1 MGAIK
6 SDSIMTGSQPRPDWA
21 ASALADSESVLFGQG
36 VHRWVVGFSGGVDST
51 ALLHWLSHLSNRLP
65 ILALHVNHQLDP
77 DAPYWAEAAANFSA
91 SLGIDFE
98 MVPVDVASGGSVEAA
113 ARAARYAAFEAVLRP
128 GDVLILGHHANDQV
142 ETVVMNMLR
151 GSERPGLQG
160 MPSDRIVGQAILVR
174 PFLKV
179 ERARLIAYA
188 ESHGLEW
195 IEDPSNA
202 RVQHDRN
209 FLRHEVLP
217 TLDQR
222 FVGWRR
228 RIEAALA
235 RDESFEQAVNEAVG
249 QDLEVCLDGLG
260 LRVDRLIRYSHA
272 RQRMILR
279 RFLGERCPQ
288 QPSGRAIDEFLDQ
301 LRSSKARGRAEL
313 LVGDWKLDSDRGWIF
328 LVSQKEPPL
337 WLPEQWQGE
346 RFRRSGMLLLCQ
358 HSVRGGLRKPI
369 SQYRMSAMRPGL
381 RIQRGHHQDVRELL
395 RAAGIPRWLRE
406 RLPVVMEG
414 DSVVMVP
421 AVLPW
426 LEYPLVGDGG
436 ASFPSD
442 AGWGLSLMMTSHS
455 S

>member
-1 MGAIK
+1 MDAIK

-91 SLGIDFE
+91 SLGIDYQ

-113 ARAARYAAFEAVLRP
+113 ARAARYAAFEAVLGP
-128 GDVLILGHHANDQV
+128 GDVLILGHHADDQV

-160 MPSDRIVGQAILVR
+160 MPGDRIVGQATLVR

-209 FLRHEVLP
+209 FLRHDVLP

-228 RIEAALA
+228 RIETALA
-235 RDESFEQAVNEAVG
+235 RDESFGQAVDEAVSR
-249 QDLEVCLDGLG
+249 DLEVCLDGLG
-260 LRVDRLIRYSHA
+260 LRFDRLIKHSHA

-301 LRSSKARGRAEL
+301 LRSPKAKGRAEL
-313 LVGDWKLDSDRGWIF
+313 LVGDWTLDSDRGWIF
-328 LVSQKEPPL
+328 LVSQKEAPL

-369 SQYRMSAMRPGL
+369 SQYRMSAMHPGL
-381 RIQRGHHQDVRELL
+381 KIQRGHHQDVRELL

-414 DSVVMVP
+414 ESVVMVP

-436 ASFPSD
+436 VSSPSD
-442 AGWGLSLMMTSHS
+442 AGWGLSLMMTSHPS
-455 S
+455 

>member
-1 MGAIK
+1 MVAIK
-6 SDSIMTGSQPRPDWA
+6 SDSIMTGSRPRPDWA

-51 ALLHWLSHLSNRLP
+51 ALLHWLSHLSDRLP

-77 DAPYWAEAAANFSA
+77 DAHYWAEAAANFSA
-91 SLGIDFE
+91 SLGIDYR
-98 MVPVDVASGGSVEAA
+98 MVSVDVASGGSVEAA
-113 ARAARYAAFEAVLRP
+113 ARAARYAAFEAVLGP
-128 GDVLILGHHANDQV
+128 GDLLILGHHADDQV

-160 MPSDRIVGQAILVR
+160 MPSDRVVGQASLVR

-209 FLRHEVLP
+209 FLRHDVLP

-222 FVGWRR
+222 FLGWRR
-228 RIEAALA
+228 RIKTALA
-235 RDESFEQAVNEAVG
+235 RDESFGQAVDEAVSR
-249 QDLEVCLDGLG
+249 DLEVCLDGLG
-260 LRVDRLIRYSHA
+260 LRVDRLIKHSHA

-301 LRSSKARGRAEL
+301 LRSSKAQGRAEL
-313 LVGDWKLDSDRGWIF
+313 LVGDWTLDSDRGWIF
-328 LVSQKEPPL
+328 LVSQKDAPL

-346 RFRRSGMLLLCQ
+346 RFRRSGRLLLCQ
-358 HSVRGGLRKPI
+358 HSVRGGLQKPI
-369 SQYRMSAMRPGL
+369 SQYRMSAMHLGL
-381 RIQRGHHQDVRELL
+381 KIQRGHHQDVRELL

-414 DSVVMVP
+414 ESVVMVP

-426 LEYPLVGDGG
+426 LEYPLVGDIG
-436 ASFPSD
+436 ASSPSD
-442 AGWGLSLMMTSHS
+442 AGWGLSLMMTGPPS
-455 S
+455 

>member
-1 MGAIK
+1 
-6 SDSIMTGSQPRPDWA
+6 MTGSQPRPDWA

-77 DAPYWAEAAANFSA
+77 DAQYWAEAAADFSA
-91 SLGIDFE
+91 SLGIDYQ
-98 MVPVDVASGGSVEAA
+98 VVSVDVASGGSVEAA
-113 ARAARYAAFEAVLRP
+113 ARAARYAAFEAVLGP
-128 GDVLILGHHANDQV
+128 GDVLILGHHADDQV

-160 MPSDRIVGQAILVR
+160 MPSNRIVGQATLVR
-174 PFLKV
+174 PLLKV

-209 FLRHEVLP
+209 FLRQDVLP

-228 RIEAALA
+228 RIETALA
-235 RDESFEQAVNEAVG
+235 RDESFGQAVDEAVSR
-249 QDLEVCLDGLG
+249 DLEVCLEGLG
-260 LRVDRLIRYSHA
+260 LRVDRLIRHSHA

-279 RFLGERCPQ
+279 RFLEERCLQ

-313 LVGDWKLDSDRGWIF
+313 LVGDWSLESDRGWIF
-328 LVSQKEPPL
+328 LVSQKESPL

-358 HSVRGGLRKPI
+358 HSVRGGLRKPL
-369 SQYRMSAMRPGL
+369 SQYRMSAMHPGL
-381 RIQRGHHQDVRELL
+381 KIQRGHHQDVRELL

-414 DSVVMVP
+414 ESVVMVP

-436 ASFPSD
+436 ASSPSD
-442 AGWGLSLMMTSHS
+442 AGWGLSLMMTSHPS
-455 S
+455 

>member
-1 MGAIK
+1 MVAIK
-6 SDSIMTGSQPRPDWA
+6 SDSIMTGSRPRPDWA

-51 ALLHWLSHLSNRLP
+51 ALLHWLSHLSDRLP

-77 DAPYWAEAAANFSA
+77 DAHYWAEAAANFSA
-91 SLGIDFE
+91 SLGIDYR
-98 MVPVDVASGGSVEAA
+98 MVSVDVVSGGSVEAA
-113 ARAARYAAFEAVLRP
+113 ARAARYAAFEAVLGP
-128 GDVLILGHHANDQV
+128 GDLLILGHHADDQV

-160 MPSDRIVGQAILVR
+160 MPSDRVVGQASLVR

-209 FLRHEVLP
+209 FLRHDVLP

-222 FVGWRR
+222 FLGWRR
-228 RIEAALA
+228 RIKTALA
-235 RDESFEQAVNEAVG
+235 RDESFGQAVDEAVSR
-249 QDLEVCLDGLG
+249 DLEVCLDGLG
-260 LRVDRLIRYSHA
+260 LRVDRLIKHSHA

-301 LRSSKARGRAEL
+301 LQSKKARGRAEL
-313 LVGDWKLDSDRGWIF
+313 LVGDWTLDSDRGWIF
-328 LVSQKEPPL
+328 LVSQKDAPL

-346 RFRRSGMLLLCQ
+346 RFRRSGRLLLCQ
-358 HSVRGGLRKPI
+358 HSVRGGLQKPI
-369 SQYRMSAMRPGL
+369 SQYRMSAMHLGL
-381 RIQRGHHQDVRELL
+381 KIQRGHHQDVRELL

-414 DSVVMVP
+414 ESVVMVP

-426 LEYPLVGDGG
+426 LEYPLVGDIG
-436 ASFPSD
+436 ASSPSD
-442 AGWGLSLMMTSHS
+442 AGWGLSLMMTGPPS
-455 S
+455 

>member
-1 MGAIK
+1 
-6 SDSIMTGSQPRPDWA
+6 MTGSRPRPDWA

-51 ALLHWLSHLSNRLP
+51 ALLHWLSHLSDRLP

-77 DAPYWAEAAANFSA
+77 DAHYWAEAAANFSA
-91 SLGIDFE
+91 SLGIDYQ
-98 MVPVDVASGGSVEAA
+98 VVSVDVASGGSVEAA
-113 ARAARYAAFEAVLRP
+113 ARAARYAAFEAVLGP
-128 GDVLILGHHANDQV
+128 GDVLILGHHADDQV

-160 MPSDRIVGQAILVR
+160 MPSDRVVGQASLVR

-209 FLRHEVLP
+209 FLRQEVLP

-222 FVGWRR
+222 FLGWRR
-228 RIEAALA
+228 RIKTALA
-235 RDESFEQAVNEAVG
+235 RDESFGQAVDEAVSR
-249 QDLEVCLDGLG
+249 DLEVCLDGLG
-260 LRVDRLIRYSHA
+260 LRVDRLIKHSHA

-313 LVGDWKLDSDRGWIF
+313 LVGDWTLDSDRGWIF
-328 LVSQKEPPL
+328 LVSQKDAPL

-346 RFRRSGMLLLCQ
+346 RFRRSGRLLLCQ
-358 HSVRGGLRKPI
+358 HSVRGGLQKPI
-369 SQYRMSAMRPGL
+369 SQYRMSAMHLGL
-381 RIQRGHHQDVRELL
+381 KIQRGHHQDVRELL

-414 DSVVMVP
+414 ESVVMVP

-426 LEYPLVGDGG
+426 LEYPLVGDIG
-436 ASFPSD
+436 ASSPSD
-442 AGWGLSLMMTSHS
+442 AGWGLSLMMTSQPS
-455 S
+455 

>member
-1 MGAIK
+1 
-6 SDSIMTGSQPRPDWA
+6 MTGSRPRPDWA

-51 ALLHWLSHLSNRLP
+51 ALLHWLSHLSDRLP

-77 DAPYWAEAAANFSA
+77 DAHYWAEAAANFSA
-91 SLGIDFE
+91 SLGIDYR
-98 MVPVDVASGGSVEAA
+98 MVSVDVASGGSVEAA
-113 ARAARYAAFEAVLRP
+113 ARAARYAAFEAVLGP
-128 GDVLILGHHANDQV
+128 DDLLILGHHADDQV

-160 MPSDRIVGQAILVR
+160 MPSDRVVGQASLVR

-209 FLRHEVLP
+209 FLRHDVLP

-222 FVGWRR
+222 FLGWRR
-228 RIEAALA
+228 RIKTALA
-235 RDESFEQAVNEAVG
+235 RDESFGQAVDEAVSR
-249 QDLEVCLDGLG
+249 DLEVCLDGLG
-260 LRVDRLIRYSHA
+260 LRVDRLIKHSHA

-301 LRSSKARGRAEL
+301 LQSKKARGRAEL
-313 LVGDWKLDSDRGWIF
+313 LVGDWTLDSDRGWIF
-328 LVSQKEPPL
+328 LVSQKDAPL

-346 RFRRSGMLLLCQ
+346 RFRRSGRLLLCQ
-358 HSVRGGLRKPI
+358 HSVRGGLQKPI
-369 SQYRMSAMRPGL
+369 SQYRMSAMHLGL
-381 RIQRGHHQDVRELL
+381 KIQRGHHQDVRELL

-414 DSVVMVP
+414 ESVVMVP

-426 LEYPLVGDGG
+426 LEYPLVGDIG
-436 ASFPSD
+436 ASSPSD
-442 AGWGLSLMMTSHS
+442 AGWGLSLMMTGPPS
-455 S
+455 

>member
-1 MGAIK
+1 
-6 SDSIMTGSQPRPDWA
+6 MTGSRPRPDWA

-51 ALLHWLSHLSNRLP
+51 ALLHWLSHLSDRLP

-77 DAPYWAEAAANFSA
+77 DAHYWAEAAANFSA
-91 SLGIDFE
+91 SLGIDYR
-98 MVPVDVASGGSVEAA
+98 MVSVDVASGGSVEAA
-113 ARAARYAAFEAVLRP
+113 ARAARYAAFEAVLGP
-128 GDVLILGHHANDQV
+128 GDLLILGHHADDQV

-160 MPSDRIVGQAILVR
+160 MPSNRIVGQATLVR
-174 PFLKV
+174 PLLKV

-209 FLRHEVLP
+209 FLRHDVLP

-222 FVGWRR
+222 FLGWRR
-228 RIEAALA
+228 RIKTALA
-235 RDESFEQAVNEAVG
+235 RDESFGQAVDEAVSR
-249 QDLEVCLDGLG
+249 DLEVCLDGLG
-260 LRVDRLIRYSHA
+260 LRVDRLIKHSHA

-301 LRSSKARGRAEL
+301 LQSSKARGRAEL
-313 LVGDWKLDSDRGWIF
+313 LVGDWTLDSDRGWIF
-328 LVSQKEPPL
+328 LVSQKDAPL

-346 RFRRSGMLLLCQ
+346 RFRRSGRLLLCQ
-358 HSVRGGLRKPI
+358 HSVRGGLQKPI
-369 SQYRMSAMRPGL
+369 SQYRMSAMHLGL
-381 RIQRGHHQDVRELL
+381 KIQRGHHQDVRELL

-414 DSVVMVP
+414 ESVVMVP

-426 LEYPLVGDGG
+426 LEYPLVGDIG
-436 ASFPSD
+436 ASSPSD
-442 AGWGLSLMMTSHS
+442 AGWGLSLMMTGPPS
-455 S
+455 

>member
-1 MGAIK
+1 LVAIK
-6 SDSIMTGSQPRPDWA
+6 SDSIMTGSRPRPDWA

-51 ALLHWLSHLSNRLP
+51 ALLHWLSHLSDRLP

-77 DAPYWAEAAANFSA
+77 DAHYWAEAAANFSA
-91 SLGIDFE
+91 SLGIDYR
-98 MVPVDVASGGSVEAA
+98 MVSVDVASGGSVEAA
-113 ARAARYAAFEAVLRP
+113 ARAARYAAFEAVLGP
-128 GDVLILGHHANDQV
+128 GDLLILGHHADDQV

-160 MPSDRIVGQAILVR
+160 MPSDRVVGQASLVR

-209 FLRHEVLP
+209 FLRHDVLP

-222 FVGWRR
+222 FLGWRR
-228 RIEAALA
+228 RIKTALA
-235 RDESFEQAVNEAVG
+235 RDESFGQAVDEAVSR
-249 QDLEVCLDGLG
+249 DLEVCLDGLG
-260 LRVDRLIRYSHA
+260 LRVDRLIKHSHA

-301 LRSSKARGRAEL
+301 LQSSKARGRAEL
-313 LVGDWKLDSDRGWIF
+313 LVGDWTLDSDRGWIF
-328 LVSQKEPPL
+328 LVSQKDAPL

-346 RFRRSGMLLLCQ
+346 RFRRSGRLLLCQ
-358 HSVRGGLRKPI
+358 HSVRGGLQKPI
-369 SQYRMSAMRPGL
+369 SQYRMSAMHLGL
-381 RIQRGHHQDVRELL
+381 KIQRGHHQDVRELL

-414 DSVVMVP
+414 ESVVMVP

-426 LEYPLVGDGG
+426 LEYPLVGDIG
-436 ASFPSD
+436 ASSPSD
-442 AGWGLSLMMTSHS
+442 AGWGLSMMMTSQPS
-455 S
+455 

>member
-1 MGAIK
+1 MG
-6 SDSIMTGSQPRPDWA
+6 G
-21 ASALADSESVLFGQG
+21 
-36 VHRWVVGFSGGVDST
+36 GFSGGVDST
-51 ALLHWLSHLSNRLP
+51 VLLHWLSHLSNRLP

-77 DAPYWAEAAANFSA
+77 DAHYWAEAAANFSA
-91 SLGIDFE
+91 SLGIDYQ
-98 MVPVDVASGGSVEAA
+98 MVSVDVAPGGSVEAA
-113 ARAARYAAFEAVLRP
+113 ARAARYAAFEAVLGP
-128 GDVLILGHHANDQV
+128 GDVLILGHHADDQV

-160 MPSDRIVGQAILVR
+160 MPSDRIVGQASLVR

-209 FLRHEVLP
+209 FLRHDVLP

-228 RIEAALA
+228 RIETALA
-235 RDESFEQAVNEAVG
+235 RDESFGQAVDEAVNR
-249 QDLEVCLDGLG
+249 DLEVCLDGLG
-260 LRVDRLIRYSHA
+260 LRVDRLIKHSHA

-313 LVGDWKLDSDRGWIF
+313 LIGDWTLDSDRGWIF
-328 LVSQKEPPL
+328 LVSQKEAPL

-346 RFRRSGMLLLCQ
+346 RFRRSGSAATLPAQRSRRTAKANLAIQNECNA
-358 HSVRGGLRKPI
+358 SRAENSAWASSGCERTASRRGYPSL
-369 SQYRMSAMRPGL
+369 
-381 RIQRGHHQDVRELL
+381 V
-395 RAAGIPRWLRE
+395 
-406 RLPVVMEG
+406 EG
-414 DSVVMVP
+414 
-421 AVLPW
+421 AITG
-426 LEYPLVGDGG
+426 GDGRRIRGDGSRGVALARVSTRWGWWRLLAKRCGLG
-436 ASFPSD
+436 AFIDDDKPPELD
-442 AGWGLSLMMTSHS
+442 HRLEGWIAVDS
-455 S
+455 SR

>member
-1 MGAIK
+1 
-6 SDSIMTGSQPRPDWA
+6 MTGSRPRPDWA

-77 DAPYWAEAAANFSA
+77 DAHYWAEAAANFSA
-91 SLGIDFE
+91 SLGIDYQ
-98 MVPVDVASGGSVEAA
+98 VVSVDVASGGSVEAA
-113 ARAARYAAFEAVLRP
+113 ARAARYAAFEAVLGP
-128 GDVLILGHHANDQV
+128 GDVLILGHHADDQV

-160 MPSDRIVGQAILVR
+160 MPSNRIVGQATLVR
-174 PFLKV
+174 PLLKV

-209 FLRHEVLP
+209 FLRQDVLP

-228 RIEAALA
+228 RIETALA
-235 RDESFEQAVNEAVG
+235 RDESFGQAVDEAVSR
-249 QDLEVCLDGLG
+249 DLEVCLEGLG
-260 LRVDRLIRYSHA
+260 LRVDRLIRHSHA

-279 RFLGERCPQ
+279 RFLEERCLQ

-313 LVGDWKLDSDRGWIF
+313 LVGDWTLDSDRGWIF
-328 LVSQKEPPL
+328 LVSQKESPL

-358 HSVRGGLRKPI
+358 HSVRGGLRKPL
-369 SQYRMSAMRPGL
+369 SQYRMSAMHPGL
-381 RIQRGHHQDVRELL
+381 KIQRGHHQDVRELL

-414 DSVVMVP
+414 ESVVMVP

-436 ASFPSD
+436 ASSPSD
-442 AGWGLSLMMTSHS
+442 AGWGLSLMMTSHPS
-455 S
+455 

>member
-1 MGAIK
+1 
-6 SDSIMTGSQPRPDWA
+6 MTGSRPRPDWA

-77 DAPYWAEAAANFSA
+77 DAHYWAEAAANFSA
-91 SLGIDFE
+91 SLGIDYR
-98 MVPVDVASGGSVEAA
+98 MVSVDVASGGSVEAA
-113 ARAARYAAFEAVLRP
+113 ARAARYAAFEAVLGP
-128 GDVLILGHHANDQV
+128 GDLLILGHHADDQV

-160 MPSDRIVGQAILVR
+160 MPSNRIVGQATLVR
-174 PFLKV
+174 PLLKV

-209 FLRHEVLP
+209 FLRHDVLP

-228 RIEAALA
+228 RIKTALA
-235 RDESFEQAVNEAVG
+235 RDESFGQAVDEAVSR
-249 QDLEVCLDGLG
+249 DLEVCLEGLG
-260 LRVDRLIRYSHA
+260 LRVDRLIRHSHA

-279 RFLGERCPQ
+279 RFVEERCLQ

-313 LVGDWKLDSDRGWIF
+313 LVGDWTLDSDRGWIF
-328 LVSQKEPPL
+328 LVSQKESPL

-358 HSVRGGLRKPI
+358 HSVRGGLRKPL
-369 SQYRMSAMRPGL
+369 SQYRMSAIHPGL
-381 RIQRGHHQDVRELL
+381 KIQRGHHQDVRELL

-414 DSVVMVP
+414 ESVVMVP

-436 ASFPSD
+436 ASSPSD
-442 AGWGLSLMMTSHS
+442 AGWGLSLMMTSHPS
-455 S
+455 

>member
-1 MGAIK
+1 LVAIK
-6 SDSIMTGSQPRPDWA
+6 SDSIMTGSRPRPDWA

-51 ALLHWLSHLSNRLP
+51 ALLHWLSHLSDRLP

-77 DAPYWAEAAANFSA
+77 DAHYWAEAAANFSA
-91 SLGIDFE
+91 SLGIDYR
-98 MVPVDVASGGSVEAA
+98 MVSVDVASGGSVEAA
-113 ARAARYAAFEAVLRP
+113 ARAARYAAFEAVLGP
-128 GDVLILGHHANDQV
+128 GDLLILGHHADDQV

-160 MPSDRIVGQAILVR
+160 MPSDRVVGQASLVR

-209 FLRHEVLP
+209 FLRHDVLP

-222 FVGWRR
+222 FLGWRR
-228 RIEAALA
+228 RIKTALA
-235 RDESFEQAVNEAVG
+235 RDESFGQAVDEAVSR
-249 QDLEVCLDGLG
+249 DLEVCLDGLG
-260 LRVDRLIRYSHA
+260 LRVDRLIKHSHA

-301 LRSSKARGRAEL
+301 LQSKKARGRAEL
-313 LVGDWKLDSDRGWIF
+313 LVGDWTLDSDRGWIF
-328 LVSQKEPPL
+328 LVSQKDAPL

-346 RFRRSGMLLLCQ
+346 RFRRSGRLLLCQ
-358 HSVRGGLRKPI
+358 HSVRGGLQKPI
-369 SQYRMSAMRPGL
+369 SQYRMSAMHLGL
-381 RIQRGHHQDVRELL
+381 KIQRGHHQDVRELL

-414 DSVVMVP
+414 ESVVMVP

-426 LEYPLVGDGG
+426 LEYPLVGDIG
-436 ASFPSD
+436 ASSPSD
-442 AGWGLSLMMTSHS
+442 AGWGLSLMMTSQPS
-455 S
+455 

>member
-1 MGAIK
+1 
-6 SDSIMTGSQPRPDWA
+6 MTGSRPRPDWA

-51 ALLHWLSHLSNRLP
+51 ALLHWLSHLSDRLP

-77 DAPYWAEAAANFSA
+77 DAHYWAEAAANFSA
-91 SLGIDFE
+91 SLGIDYR
-98 MVPVDVASGGSVEAA
+98 MVSVDVASGGSVEAA
-113 ARAARYAAFEAVLRP
+113 ARAARYAAFEAVLGP
-128 GDVLILGHHANDQV
+128 GDLLILGHHADDQV

-160 MPSDRIVGQAILVR
+160 MPSDRVVGQASLVR

-209 FLRHEVLP
+209 FLRHDVLP

-222 FVGWRR
+222 FLGWRR
-228 RIEAALA
+228 RIKTALA
-235 RDESFEQAVNEAVG
+235 RDESFGQAVDEAVSR
-249 QDLEVCLDGLG
+249 DLEVCLDGLG
-260 LRVDRLIRYSHA
+260 LRVDRLIKHSHA

-313 LVGDWKLDSDRGWIF
+313 LVGDWTLDSDRGWIF
-328 LVSQKEPPL
+328 LVSQRDAPL

-346 RFRRSGMLLLCQ
+346 RFRRSGRLLLCQ
-358 HSVRGGLRKPI
+358 HSVRGGLQKPI
-369 SQYRMSAMRPGL
+369 SQYRMSAMHLGL
-381 RIQRGHHQDVRELL
+381 KIQRGHHQDVRELL

-414 DSVVMVP
+414 ESVVMVP

-426 LEYPLVGDGG
+426 LEYPLVGDIG
-436 ASFPSD
+436 ASSPSD
-442 AGWGLSLMMTSHS
+442 AGWGLSLMMTGPPS
-455 S
+455 

>member
-1 MGAIK
+1 MVAIK
-6 SDSIMTGSQPRPDWA
+6 SDSIMTGSRPRPDWA

-51 ALLHWLSHLSNRLP
+51 ALLHWLSHLSDRLP

-77 DAPYWAEAAANFSA
+77 DAHYWAEAAANFSA
-91 SLGIDFE
+91 SLGIDYR
-98 MVPVDVASGGSVEAA
+98 MVSVDVASGGSVEAA
-113 ARAARYAAFEAVLRP
+113 ARAARYAAFEAVLGP
-128 GDVLILGHHANDQV
+128 DDLLILGHHADDQV

-160 MPSDRIVGQAILVR
+160 MPSDRVVGQASLVR

-209 FLRHEVLP
+209 FLRHDVLP

-222 FVGWRR
+222 FLGWRR
-228 RIEAALA
+228 RIKTALA
-235 RDESFEQAVNEAVG
+235 RDESFGQAVDEAVSR
-249 QDLEVCLDGLG
+249 DLEVCLDGLG
-260 LRVDRLIRYSHA
+260 LRVDRLIKHSHA

-301 LRSSKARGRAEL
+301 LQSKKARGRAEL
-313 LVGDWKLDSDRGWIF
+313 LVGDWTLDSDRGWIF
-328 LVSQKEPPL
+328 LVSQKDAPL

-346 RFRRSGMLLLCQ
+346 RFRRSGRLLLCQ
-358 HSVRGGLRKPI
+358 HSVRGGLQKPI
-369 SQYRMSAMRPGL
+369 SQYRMSAMHLGL
-381 RIQRGHHQDVRELL
+381 KIQRGHHQDVRELL

-414 DSVVMVP
+414 ESVVMVP

-426 LEYPLVGDGG
+426 LEYPLVGDIG
-436 ASFPSD
+436 ASSPSD
-442 AGWGLSLMMTSHS
+442 AGWGLSLMMTGPPS
-455 S
+455 

>member
-1 MGAIK
+1 
-6 SDSIMTGSQPRPDWA
+6 MTGSRPRPDWA

-36 VHRWVVGFSGGVDST
+36 VHRWVGGFSGGVDST
-51 ALLHWLSHLSNRLP
+51 ALLHWLSHLSDRLP

-77 DAPYWAEAAANFSA
+77 DAHYWAEAAANFSA
-91 SLGIDFE
+91 SLGIDYR
-98 MVPVDVASGGSVEAA
+98 MVSVDVASGGSVEAA
-113 ARAARYAAFEAVLRP
+113 ARAARYAAFEAVLGP
-128 GDVLILGHHANDQV
+128 GDLLILGHHADDQV

-160 MPSDRIVGQAILVR
+160 MPSDRVVGQASLVR

-209 FLRHEVLP
+209 FLRHDVLP

-222 FVGWRR
+222 FLGWRR
-228 RIEAALA
+228 RIKTALA
-235 RDESFEQAVNEAVG
+235 RDESFGQAVDEAVSR
-249 QDLEVCLDGLG
+249 DLEVCLDGLG
-260 LRVDRLIRYSHA
+260 LRVDRLIKHSHA

-313 LVGDWKLDSDRGWIF
+313 LVGDWTLDSDRGWIF
-328 LVSQKEPPL
+328 LVSQKDAPL

-346 RFRRSGMLLLCQ
+346 RFRRSGRLLLCQ
-358 HSVRGGLRKPI
+358 HSVRGGLQKPI
-369 SQYRMSAMRPGL
+369 SQYRMSAMHLGL
-381 RIQRGHHQDVRELL
+381 KIQRGHHQDVRELL

-414 DSVVMVP
+414 ESVVMVP

-426 LEYPLVGDGG
+426 LEYPLVGDIG
-436 ASFPSD
+436 ASSPSD
-442 AGWGLSLMMTSHS
+442 AGWGLSLMMTGPPS
-455 S
+455 

>member
-1 MGAIK
+1 
-6 SDSIMTGSQPRPDWA
+6 MTGSRPRPDWA

-51 ALLHWLSHLSNRLP
+51 ALLHWLSHLSDRLP

-77 DAPYWAEAAANFSA
+77 DAHYWAEAAANFSA
-91 SLGIDFE
+91 SLGIDYR
-98 MVPVDVASGGSVEAA
+98 MVSVDVASGGSVEAA
-113 ARAARYAAFEAVLRP
+113 ARAARYAAFEAVLGP
-128 GDVLILGHHANDQV
+128 GDLLILGHHADDQV

-160 MPSDRIVGQAILVR
+160 MPSDRVVGQASLVR

-209 FLRHEVLP
+209 FLRHDVLP

-222 FVGWRR
+222 FLGWRR
-228 RIEAALA
+228 RIKTALA
-235 RDESFEQAVNEAVG
+235 RDESFGQAVDEAVSR
-249 QDLEVCLDGLG
+249 DLEVCLDGLG
-260 LRVDRLIRYSHA
+260 LRVDRLIKHSHA

-301 LRSSKARGRAEL
+301 LQSKKARGRAEL
-313 LVGDWKLDSDRGWIF
+313 LVGDWTLDSDRGWIF
-328 LVSQKEPPL
+328 LVSQKDAPL

-346 RFRRSGMLLLCQ
+346 RFRRSGRLLLCQ
-358 HSVRGGLRKPI
+358 HSVRGGLQKPI
-369 SQYRMSAMRPGL
+369 SQYRMSAMHLGL
-381 RIQRGHHQDVRELL
+381 KIQRGHHQDVRELL

-414 DSVVMVP
+414 ESVVMVP

-426 LEYPLVGDGG
+426 LEYPLVADIG
-436 ASFPSD
+436 ASSPSD
-442 AGWGLSLMMTSHS
+442 AGWGLSLMMTSQPS
-455 S
+455 

>member
-6 SDSIMTGSQPRPDWA
+6 SDSIMTGSPPRPDWA
-21 ASALADSESVLFGQG
+21 ANALADNASVLFGQG

-51 ALLHWLSHLSNRLP
+51 VLLHWLSHLPNRLP

-77 DAPYWAEAAANFSA
+77 DAPHWAEAAANFSA
-91 SLGIDFE
+91 SLGIDYQ
-98 MVPVDVASGGSVEAA
+98 VVSVDVAPGGSVEAA
-113 ARAARYAAFEAVLRP
+113 ARAARYEAFEAVLGP
-128 GDVLILGHHANDQV
+128 GDVLILGHHADDQV
-142 ETVVMNMLR
+142 ETVLMNMLR

-160 MPSDRIVGQAILVR
+160 MPGDRIVGQATLVR

-188 ESHGLEW
+188 ESHRLEW
-195 IEDPSNA
+195 MEDPSNA
-202 RVQHDRN
+202 RVQQDRN

-228 RIEAALA
+228 RIETALA
-235 RDESFEQAVNEAVG
+235 RDESFGEAVDEAVSR
-249 QDLEVCLDGLG
+249 DLEVCLDGLG
-260 LRVDRLIRYSHA
+260 LRVDRLIKYSHA

-288 QPSGRAIDEFLDQ
+288 QPSGSAIDEFLDQ
-301 LRSSKARGRAEL
+301 LRSPKARGRAEL
-313 LVGDWKLDSDRGWIF
+313 LISNWTLDGDRGWIF

-381 RIQRGHHQDVRELL
+381 RIQRRHHQDVRELL
-395 RAAGIPRWLRE
+395 RAAGVPRWLRE

-414 DSVVMVP
+414 ESVVMVP

-436 ASFPSD
+436 ASSASD

>member
-1 MGAIK
+1 
-6 SDSIMTGSQPRPDWA
+6 MTGSRPRPDWA

-51 ALLHWLSHLSNRLP
+51 ALLHWLSHLSDRLP

-77 DAPYWAEAAANFSA
+77 DAHYWAEAAANFSA
-91 SLGIDFE
+91 SLGIDYR
-98 MVPVDVASGGSVEAA
+98 MVSVDVASGGSVEAA
-113 ARAARYAAFEAVLRP
+113 ARAARYAAFEAVLGP
-128 GDVLILGHHANDQV
+128 GDLLILGHHADDQV

-160 MPSDRIVGQAILVR
+160 MPSDRVVGQASLVR

-209 FLRHEVLP
+209 FLRHDVLP

-222 FVGWRR
+222 FLGWRR
-228 RIEAALA
+228 RIKTALA
-235 RDESFEQAVNEAVG
+235 RDESFGQAVDEAVSR
-249 QDLEVCLDGLG
+249 DLEVCLDGLG
-260 LRVDRLIRYSHA
+260 LRVDRLIKHSHA

-313 LVGDWKLDSDRGWIF
+313 LVGDWTLDSDRGWIF
-328 LVSQKEPPL
+328 LVSQKDAPL

-346 RFRRSGMLLLCQ
+346 RFRRSGRLLLCQ
-358 HSVRGGLRKPI
+358 HSVRGGLRKPL
-369 SQYRMSAMRPGL
+369 SQYRMSAMHPGL
-381 RIQRGHHQDVRELL
+381 KIQRGHHQDVRELL

-414 DSVVMVP
+414 ESVVMVP

-436 ASFPSD
+436 ASSPSD
-442 AGWGLSLMMTSHS
+442 AGWGLSLMMTSHPS
-455 S
+455 

>member
-1 MGAIK
+1 MVAIK
-6 SDSIMTGSQPRPDWA
+6 SDSIMTGSRPRPDWA

-51 ALLHWLSHLSNRLP
+51 ALLHWLSHLSDRLP

-77 DAPYWAEAAANFSA
+77 DAHYWAEAAANFSA
-91 SLGIDFE
+91 SLGIDYR
-98 MVPVDVASGGSVEAA
+98 MVSVDIASGGSVEAA
-113 ARAARYAAFEAVLRP
+113 ARAARYAAFEAVLGP
-128 GDVLILGHHANDQV
+128 GDLLILGHHADDQV

-160 MPSDRIVGQAILVR
+160 MPSDRVVGQASLVR

-209 FLRHEVLP
+209 FLRHDVLP

-222 FVGWRR
+222 FLGWRR
-228 RIEAALA
+228 RIKTALA
-235 RDESFEQAVNEAVG
+235 RDESFGQAVDEVVSR
-249 QDLEVCLDGLG
+249 DLEVCLDGLG
-260 LRVDRLIRYSHA
+260 LRVDRLIKHSHA

-313 LVGDWKLDSDRGWIF
+313 LVGDWTLDSDRGWIF
-328 LVSQKEPPL
+328 LVSQKEAPL
-337 WLPEQWQGE
+337 WLPERWQGE
-346 RFRRSGMLLLCQ
+346 RFRRSGRLLLCQ
-358 HSVRGGLRKPI
+358 HSVRGGLQKPI
-369 SQYRMSAMRPGL
+369 SQYRMSAMHPGL
-381 RIQRGHHQDVRELL
+381 KIQRGHHQDVRELL

-414 DSVVMVP
+414 ESVVMVP

-426 LEYPLVGDGG
+426 LEYPLVGDIGV
-436 ASFPSD
+436 SSPSD
-442 AGWGLSLMMTSHS
+442 AGWGLSLMMTSQPS
-455 S
+455 

>member
-1 MGAIK
+1 
-6 SDSIMTGSQPRPDWA
+6 MTGSRPRPEWA

-51 ALLHWLSHLSNRLP
+51 ALLHWLSHLSDRLP

-77 DAPYWAEAAANFSA
+77 DAHYWAEAAANFSA
-91 SLGIDFE
+91 SLGIDYE

-128 GDVLILGHHANDQV
+128 GDVLILGHHADDQV

-160 MPSDRIVGQAILVR
+160 MPSDRIVGQATLVR

-260 LRVDRLIRYSHA
+260 LRVDRLIKHSHA

-279 RFLGERCPQ
+279 RFLGERCSQ

-301 LRSSKARGRAEL
+301 LQSSKARGRAEL
-313 LVGDWKLDSDRGWIF
+313 LVGDWTLDSDRGWIF
-328 LVSQKEPPL
+328 LVSQKDAPL

-346 RFRRSGMLLLCQ
+346 RFRRSGRLLLCQ

-381 RIQRGHHQDVRELL
+381 KIQRGHHQDVRELL

-426 LEYPLVGDGG
+426 LEHPLIGDGG
-436 ASFPSD
+436 ASSPSD
-442 AGWGLSLMMTSHS
+442 AGWGLSLMMTNHLN
-455 S
+455 

>member
-1 MGAIK
+1 M
-6 SDSIMTGSQPRPDWA
+6 SIISLIRTRIIGQRQPLTSVRRSGSTIGWC
-21 ASALADSESVLFGQG
+21 
-36 VHRWVVGFSGGVDST
+36 
-51 ALLHWLSHLSNRLP
+51 RLT
-65 ILALHVNHQLDP
+65 
-77 DAPYWAEAAANFSA
+77 
-91 SLGIDFE
+91 
-98 MVPVDVASGGSVEAA
+98 VEAA
-113 ARAARYAAFEAVLRP
+113 ARAARYAAFEAVLGP
-128 GDVLILGHHANDQV
+128 GDLLILGHHADDQV

-160 MPSDRIVGQAILVR
+160 MPSDRVVGQASLVR

-209 FLRHEVLP
+209 FLRHDVLP

-222 FVGWRR
+222 FLGWRR
-228 RIEAALA
+228 RIKTALA
-235 RDESFEQAVNEAVG
+235 RDESFGQAVDEAVSR
-249 QDLEVCLDGLG
+249 DLEVCLDGLG
-260 LRVDRLIRYSHA
+260 LRVDRLIKHSHA

-301 LRSSKARGRAEL
+301 LQSSKARGRAEL
-313 LVGDWKLDSDRGWIF
+313 LVGDWTLDSDRGWIF
-328 LVSQKEPPL
+328 LVSQKDAPL

-346 RFRRSGMLLLCQ
+346 RFRRSGRLLLCQ
-358 HSVRGGLRKPI
+358 HSVRGGLQKPI
-369 SQYRMSAMRPGL
+369 SQYRMSAMHLGL
-381 RIQRGHHQDVRELL
+381 KIQRGHHQDVRELL

-414 DSVVMVP
+414 ESVVMVP

-426 LEYPLVGDGG
+426 LEYPLVGDIG
-436 ASFPSD
+436 ASSPSD
-442 AGWGLSLMMTSHS
+442 AGWGLSLMMTGPPS
-455 S
+455 

>member
-1 MGAIK
+1 
-6 SDSIMTGSQPRPDWA
+6 MTGSPLPPDWA
-21 ASALADSESVLFGQG
+21 ASVLADNEAALFDQG

-51 ALLHWLSHLSNRLP
+51 VLLHWLSHLPNRLP

-91 SLGIDFE
+91 SLGIDYQ
-98 MVPVDVASGGSVEAA
+98 MVSVDVVPGGSIEAA
-113 ARAARYAAFEAVLRP
+113 ARAARYAAFEAVLGP
-128 GDVLILGHHANDQV
+128 EDVLILGHHADDQV
-142 ETVVMNMLR
+142 ETVVMNVLR

-160 MPSDRIVGQAILVR
+160 MPRDRIVGQATLVR
-174 PFLKV
+174 PLLKV
-179 ERARLIAYA
+179 ERSRLIAYA

-195 IEDPSNA
+195 VEDPSNA

-217 TLDQR
+217 TLDER

-228 RIEAALA
+228 RIETALA
-235 RDESFEQAVNEAVG
+235 RDESFGEAVDEAVSR
-249 QDLEVCLDGLG
+249 DLKVCLDGLG
-260 LRVDRLIRYSHA
+260 LRVDRLIKHSHA
-272 RQRMILR
+272 RQRMIIR
-279 RFLGERCPQ
+279 RFLVERCPQ
-288 QPSGRAIDEFLDQ
+288 QPAGSAIDEFLDQ
-301 LRSSKARGRAEL
+301 LQSPKARGRAEL
-313 LVGDWKLDSDRGWIF
+313 LIGDWTLDSDRGWIF
-328 LVSQKEPPL
+328 LVSQKEAPL

-346 RFRRSGMLLLCQ
+346 RFRRSGVLLLCQ
-358 HSVRGGLRKPI
+358 HNVRGGLRKPI

-381 RIQRGHHQDVRELL
+381 KIQRGHHQDVRELL

-426 LEYPLVGDGG
+426 LEHPLIGDGG
-436 ASFPSD
+436 ASSPSD
-442 AGWGLSLMMTSHS
+442 AGWGLSLMMTNHLN
-455 S
+455 

>member
-1 MGAIK
+1 
-6 SDSIMTGSQPRPDWA
+6 MTGSRPRPDWA

-51 ALLHWLSHLSNRLP
+51 ALLHWLSHLSDRLP

-77 DAPYWAEAAANFSA
+77 DAHYWAEAAANFSA
-91 SLGIDFE
+91 SLGIDYR
-98 MVPVDVASGGSVEAA
+98 MVSVDVASGGSVEAA
-113 ARAARYAAFEAVLRP
+113 ARAARYAAFEAVLGP
-128 GDVLILGHHANDQV
+128 GDLLILGHHADDQV

-160 MPSDRIVGQAILVR
+160 MPSDRVVGQASLVR

-209 FLRHEVLP
+209 FLRHDVLP

-222 FVGWRR
+222 FLGWRR
-228 RIEAALA
+228 RIKTALA
-235 RDESFEQAVNEAVG
+235 RDESFGQAVDEAVSR
-249 QDLEVCLDGLG
+249 DLEVCLDGLG
-260 LRVDRLIRYSHA
+260 LRVDRLIKHSHA

-301 LRSSKARGRAEL
+301 LQSSKARGRAEL
-313 LVGDWKLDSDRGWIF
+313 LVGDWTLDSDRGWIF
-328 LVSQKEPPL
+328 LVSQKDAPL

-346 RFRRSGMLLLCQ
+346 RFRRSGRLLLCQ
-358 HSVRGGLRKPI
+358 HSVRGGLQKPI
-369 SQYRMSAMRPGL
+369 SQYRMSAMHLGL
-381 RIQRGHHQDVRELL
+381 KIQRGHHQDVRELL

-414 DSVVMVP
+414 ESVVMVP

-426 LEYPLVGDGG
+426 LEYPLVGDIG
-436 ASFPSD
+436 ASSPSD
-442 AGWGLSLMMTSHS
+442 AGWGLSLMMTGPPS
-455 S
+455 

>member
-1 MGAIK
+1 
-6 SDSIMTGSQPRPDWA
+6 MTGSQLRPDWA
-21 ASALADSESVLFGQG
+21 ASALADNESVLFGQG

-51 ALLHWLSHLSNRLP
+51 VLLHWLSHLSNRLP

-91 SLGIDFE
+91 SLGIDYQ
-98 MVPVDVASGGSVEAA
+98 VVSVDVASGGSVEAA
-113 ARAARYAAFEAVLRP
+113 ARAARYAAFEAVLGP
-128 GDVLILGHHANDQV
+128 GDVLILGHHADDQV

-160 MPSDRIVGQAILVR
+160 MPSDRIVGQATLVR
-174 PFLKV
+174 PLLKV

-228 RIEAALA
+228 RIETALA
-235 RDESFEQAVNEAVG
+235 RDESFGQAVDEAVSR
-249 QDLEVCLDGLG
+249 DLEVCLDGLG
-260 LRVDRLIRYSHA
+260 LRVDRLIKHSHA

-279 RFLGERCPQ
+279 RFLAERCPQ
-288 QPSGRAIDEFLDQ
+288 QPSGSAIDEFLDQ
-301 LRSSKARGRAEL
+301 LRSPKARGRAEL
-313 LVGDWKLDSDRGWIF
+313 LIGDWTLDSDRGWIF

-381 RIQRGHHQDVRELL
+381 KIQRGHHQDVRELL

-414 DSVVMVP
+414 ESVVMVP

-436 ASFPSD
+436 ASSPSD
-442 AGWGLSLMMTSHS
+442 AGWGLSLMMTSHPS
-455 S
+455 

>member
-1 MGAIK
+1 
-6 SDSIMTGSQPRPDWA
+6 MTGSRPRPDWA

-51 ALLHWLSHLSNRLP
+51 ALLHWLSHLSDRLP

-77 DAPYWAEAAANFSA
+77 DAHYWAEAAANFSA
-91 SLGIDFE
+91 SLGIDYR
-98 MVPVDVASGGSVEAA
+98 MVSVDVASGGSVEAA
-113 ARAARYAAFEAVLRP
+113 ARAARYAAFEAVLGP
-128 GDVLILGHHANDQV
+128 GDLLILGHHADDQV

-160 MPSDRIVGQAILVR
+160 MPSDRVVGQASLVR

-209 FLRHEVLP
+209 FLRHDVLP

-222 FVGWRR
+222 FLGWRR
-228 RIEAALA
+228 RIKTALA
-235 RDESFEQAVNEAVG
+235 RDESFGQAVDEAVSR
-249 QDLEVCLDGLG
+249 DLEVCLDGLG
-260 LRVDRLIRYSHA
+260 LRVDRLIKHSHA

-301 LRSSKARGRAEL
+301 LRSSKAQGRAEL
-313 LVGDWKLDSDRGWIF
+313 LVGDWTLDSDRGWIF
-328 LVSQKEPPL
+328 LVSQKDAPL

-346 RFRRSGMLLLCQ
+346 RFRRSGRLLLCQ
-358 HSVRGGLRKPI
+358 HSVRGGLQKPI
-369 SQYRMSAMRPGL
+369 SQYRMSAMHLGL
-381 RIQRGHHQDVRELL
+381 KIQRGHHQDVRELL

-414 DSVVMVP
+414 ESVVMVP

-426 LEYPLVGDGG
+426 LEYPLVGDIG
-436 ASFPSD
+436 ASSPSD
-442 AGWGLSLMMTSHS
+442 AGWGLSLMMTGPPS
-455 S
+455 

>member
-1 MGAIK
+1 
-6 SDSIMTGSQPRPDWA
+6 MTGSRPRPDWA

-51 ALLHWLSHLSNRLP
+51 ALLHWLSHLSDRLP

-77 DAPYWAEAAANFSA
+77 DAHYWAEAAANFSA
-91 SLGIDFE
+91 SLGIDYR
-98 MVPVDVASGGSVEAA
+98 MVSVDVASGGSVEAA
-113 ARAARYAAFEAVLRP
+113 ARAARYAAFEAVLGP
-128 GDVLILGHHANDQV
+128 GDLLILGHHADDQV

-160 MPSDRIVGQAILVR
+160 MPSNPIVGQATLVR
-174 PFLKV
+174 PLLKV

-228 RIEAALA
+228 RIKTALA
-235 RDESFEQAVNEAVG
+235 RDESFGQAVDEAVSR
-249 QDLEVCLDGLG
+249 DLEVCLDGLG
-260 LRVDRLIRYSHA
+260 LRVDRLIKHSHA

-301 LRSSKARGRAEL
+301 LQSSKARGRAEL
-313 LVGDWKLDSDRGWIF
+313 LVGDWTLDSDRGWIF
-328 LVSQKEPPL
+328 LVSQKDAPL

-346 RFRRSGMLLLCQ
+346 RFRRSGRLLLCQ
-358 HSVRGGLRKPI
+358 HSVRGGLQKPI
-369 SQYRMSAMRPGL
+369 SQYRMSAMHLGL
-381 RIQRGHHQDVRELL
+381 KIQRGHHQDVRELL

-414 DSVVMVP
+414 ESVVMVP

-426 LEYPLVGDGG
+426 LEYPLVGDIG
-436 ASFPSD
+436 ASSPSD
-442 AGWGLSLMMTSHS
+442 AGWGLSLMMTGPPS
-455 S
+455 

>member
-1 MGAIK
+1 
-6 SDSIMTGSQPRPDWA
+6 MTGSRPRPDWA

-51 ALLHWLSHLSNRLP
+51 ALLHWLSHLSDRLP

-77 DAPYWAEAAANFSA
+77 DAHYWAEAAANFSA
-91 SLGIDFE
+91 SLGIDYR
-98 MVPVDVASGGSVEAA
+98 MVSVDVASGGSVEAA
-113 ARAARYAAFEAVLRP
+113 ARAARYAAFEAVLGP
-128 GDVLILGHHANDQV
+128 GDLLILGHHADDQV

-160 MPSDRIVGQAILVR
+160 MPSDRIVGQATLVR
-174 PFLKV
+174 PLLKV

-209 FLRHEVLP
+209 FLRHDVLP

-222 FVGWRR
+222 FLGWRR
-228 RIEAALA
+228 RIKTALA
-235 RDESFEQAVNEAVG
+235 RDESFGQAVDEAVSR
-249 QDLEVCLDGLG
+249 DLEVCLDGLG
-260 LRVDRLIRYSHA
+260 LRVDRLIKHSHA

-313 LVGDWKLDSDRGWIF
+313 LVGDWTLDSDRGWIF
-328 LVSQKEPPL
+328 LVSQKDAPL

-346 RFRRSGMLLLCQ
+346 RFRRSGRLLLCQ
-358 HSVRGGLRKPI
+358 HSVRGGLRKPL
-369 SQYRMSAMRPGL
+369 SQYRMSAMHPGL
-381 RIQRGHHQDVRELL
+381 KIQRGHHQDVRELL

-414 DSVVMVP
+414 ESVVMVP

-426 LEYPLVGDGG
+426 LEYPLVGDIG
-436 ASFPSD
+436 ASSPSD
-442 AGWGLSLMMTSHS
+442 AGWGLSLMMTSQPS
-455 S
+455 

>member
-1 MGAIK
+1 
-6 SDSIMTGSQPRPDWA
+6 MTGSRPRPDWA

-51 ALLHWLSHLSNRLP
+51 ALLHWLSHLSDRLP

-77 DAPYWAEAAANFSA
+77 DAHYWAEAAANFSA
-91 SLGIDFE
+91 SLGIDYR
-98 MVPVDVASGGSVEAA
+98 MVSVDVASGGSVEAA
-113 ARAARYAAFEAVLRP
+113 ARAARYAAFEAVLGP
-128 GDVLILGHHANDQV
+128 GDLLILGHHADDQV

-160 MPSDRIVGQAILVR
+160 MPSDRVVGQASLVR

-188 ESHGLEW
+188 ESYGLEW

-209 FLRHEVLP
+209 FLRHDVLP

-222 FVGWRR
+222 FLGWRR
-228 RIEAALA
+228 RIKTALA
-235 RDESFEQAVNEAVG
+235 RDESFGQAVDEAVSR
-249 QDLEVCLDGLG
+249 DLEVCLDGLG
-260 LRVDRLIRYSHA
+260 LRVDRLIKHSHA

-301 LRSSKARGRAEL
+301 LQSSKARGRAEL
-313 LVGDWKLDSDRGWIF
+313 LVGDWTLDSDRGWIF
-328 LVSQKEPPL
+328 LVSQKDAPL

-346 RFRRSGMLLLCQ
+346 RFRRSGRLLLCQ
-358 HSVRGGLRKPI
+358 HSVRGGLQKPI
-369 SQYRMSAMRPGL
+369 SQYRMSAMHLGL
-381 RIQRGHHQDVRELL
+381 KIQRGHHQDVRELL

-414 DSVVMVP
+414 ESVVMVP

-426 LEYPLVGDGG
+426 LEYPLVGDIG
-436 ASFPSD
+436 ASSPSD
-442 AGWGLSLMMTSHS
+442 AGWGLSLMMTGPPS
-455 S
+455 

>member
-1 MGAIK
+1 MVAIK
-6 SDSIMTGSQPRPDWA
+6 SDSIMTGSRPRPDWA

-51 ALLHWLSHLSNRLP
+51 ALLHWLSHLSDRLP

-77 DAPYWAEAAANFSA
+77 DAHYWAEAAANFSA
-91 SLGIDFE
+91 SLGIDYR
-98 MVPVDVASGGSVEAA
+98 MVSVDVASGGSVEAA
-113 ARAARYAAFEAVLRP
+113 ARAARYAAFEAVLGP
-128 GDVLILGHHANDQV
+128 GDLLILGHHADDQV

-160 MPSDRIVGQAILVR
+160 MPSDRVVGQASLVR

-209 FLRHEVLP
+209 FLRHDVLP

-222 FVGWRR
+222 FLGWRR
-228 RIEAALA
+228 RIKTALA
-235 RDESFEQAVNEAVG
+235 RDESFGQAVDEAVSR
-249 QDLEVCLDGLG
+249 DLEVCLDGLG
-260 LRVDRLIRYSHA
+260 LRVDRLIKHSHA

-301 LRSSKARGRAEL
+301 LQSKKARGRAEL
-313 LVGDWKLDSDRGWIF
+313 LVGDWTLDSDRGWIF
-328 LVSQKEPPL
+328 LVSQKDAPL

-346 RFRRSGMLLLCQ
+346 RFRRSGRLLLCQ
-358 HSVRGGLRKPI
+358 HSVRGGLQKPI
-369 SQYRMSAMRPGL
+369 SQYRMSAMHLGL
-381 RIQRGHHQDVRELL
+381 KIQRGHHQDVRELL

-414 DSVVMVP
+414 ESVVMVP

-426 LEYPLVGDGG
+426 LEYPLVGDIG
-436 ASFPSD
+436 ASSPSD
-442 AGWGLSLMMTSHS
+442 AGWGLSLMMTGPPS
-455 S
+455 

>member
-1 MGAIK
+1 MVAIK
-6 SDSIMTGSQPRPDWA
+6 SDSIMTGSRPRPDWA

-51 ALLHWLSHLSNRLP
+51 ALLHWLSHLSDRLP

-77 DAPYWAEAAANFSA
+77 DAHYWAEAAANFSA
-91 SLGIDFE
+91 SLGIDYR
-98 MVPVDVASGGSVEAA
+98 MVSVDVASGGSVEAA
-113 ARAARYAAFEAVLRP
+113 ARAARYAAFEAVLGP
-128 GDVLILGHHANDQV
+128 GDLLILGHHADDQV

-160 MPSDRIVGQAILVR
+160 MPSDRVVGQASLVR

-209 FLRHEVLP
+209 FLRHDVLP

-222 FVGWRR
+222 FLGWRR
-228 RIEAALA
+228 RIKTALA
-235 RDESFEQAVNEAVG
+235 RDESFGQAVDEAVSR
-249 QDLEVCLDGLG
+249 DLEVCLDGLG
-260 LRVDRLIRYSHA
+260 LRVDRLIKHSHA

-301 LRSSKARGRAEL
+301 LQSSKARGRAEL
-313 LVGDWKLDSDRGWIF
+313 LVGDWTLDSDRGWIF
-328 LVSQKEPPL
+328 LVSQKDAPL

-346 RFRRSGMLLLCQ
+346 RFRRSGRLLLCQ
-358 HSVRGGLRKPI
+358 HSVRGGLQKPI
-369 SQYRMSAMRPGL
+369 SQYRMSAMHLGL
-381 RIQRGHHQDVRELL
+381 KIQRGHHQDVRELL

-414 DSVVMVP
+414 ESVVMVP

-426 LEYPLVGDGG
+426 LEYPLVGDIG
-436 ASFPSD
+436 ASSPSD
-442 AGWGLSLMMTSHS
+442 AGWGLSLMMTGPPS
-455 S
+455 

>member
-1 MGAIK
+1 
-6 SDSIMTGSQPRPDWA
+6 MTGSRPRPDWA

-77 DAPYWAEAAANFSA
+77 DAHYWAEAAANFSA
-91 SLGIDFE
+91 SLGIDYQ
-98 MVPVDVASGGSVEAA
+98 VVSVDVASGGSVEAA
-113 ARAARYAAFEAVLRP
+113 ARAARYAAFEAVLGP
-128 GDVLILGHHANDQV
+128 GDVLILGHHADDQV

-160 MPSDRIVGQAILVR
+160 MPSNRIVGQATLVR
-174 PFLKV
+174 PLLKV

-209 FLRHEVLP
+209 FLRHDVLP

-228 RIEAALA
+228 RIKTALA
-235 RDESFEQAVNEAVG
+235 RDESFGQAVDEAVSR
-249 QDLEVCLDGLG
+249 DLEVCLDGLG
-260 LRVDRLIRYSHA
+260 LRVDRLIKHSHA

-313 LVGDWKLDSDRGWIF
+313 LVGDWSLESDRGWIF
-328 LVSQKEPPL
+328 LVSQKESPL

-358 HSVRGGLRKPI
+358 HSVRGGLRKPL
-369 SQYRMSAMRPGL
+369 SQYRMSAMHPGL
-381 RIQRGHHQDVRELL
+381 KIQRGHHQDVRELL

-414 DSVVMVP
+414 ESVVMVP

-436 ASFPSD
+436 ASSPSD
-442 AGWGLSLMMTSHS
+442 AGWGLSLMMTSHPI
-455 S
+455 

>member
-1 MGAIK
+1 
-6 SDSIMTGSQPRPDWA
+6 MTGSRPRPDWA

-51 ALLHWLSHLSNRLP
+51 ALLHWLSHLSDRLP

-77 DAPYWAEAAANFSA
+77 DAHYWAEAAANFSA
-91 SLGIDFE
+91 SLGIDYR
-98 MVPVDVASGGSVEAA
+98 MVSVDVASGGSVEAA
-113 ARAARYAAFEAVLRP
+113 ARAARYAAFEAVLGP
-128 GDVLILGHHANDQV
+128 GDLLILGHHADDQV

-160 MPSDRIVGQAILVR
+160 MPSDRVVGQASLVR

-209 FLRHEVLP
+209 FLRHDVLP

-222 FVGWRR
+222 FLGWRR
-228 RIEAALA
+228 RIKTALA
-235 RDESFEQAVNEAVG
+235 RDESFGQAVDEAVSR
-249 QDLEVCLDGLG
+249 DLEVCLDGLG
-260 LRVDRLIRYSHA
+260 LRVDRLIKHSHA

-301 LRSSKARGRAEL
+301 LQSKKARGRAEL
-313 LVGDWKLDSDRGWIF
+313 LVGDWTLDSDRGWIF
-328 LVSQKEPPL
+328 LVSQKDAPL

-346 RFRRSGMLLLCQ
+346 RFRRSGRLLLCQ
-358 HSVRGGLRKPI
+358 HSVRGGLQKPI
-369 SQYRMSAMRPGL
+369 SQYRMSAMHLGL
-381 RIQRGHHQDVRELL
+381 KIQRGHHQDVRELL

-414 DSVVMVP
+414 ESVVMVP

-426 LEYPLVGDGG
+426 LEYPLVGDIG
-436 ASFPSD
+436 ASSPSD
-442 AGWGLSLMMTSHS
+442 AGWGLSLMMTGPPS
-455 S
+455 